1 MMPIALQLIV
11 HSKTRLHFLT
21 SIGPAGR
28 LYIAKPMVGLQ
39 SRRQPTCVNLQVM
52 PLAVKLQTPCT
63 ATIYNISISF
73 WGDAH
78 IYIFSWLIPGRHGT
92 GLKSQHDG
100 WIKSTSGY
108 GRIGKTMLQ
117 DGLFTPVLHL
127 LLALFA
133 PRPFGAGASSSRR
146 GIDIENLERLFL
158 GSSLRAFICVINP
171 SIQI

>member
-1 MMPIALQLIV
+1 M
-11 HSKTRLHFLT
+11 LT
-21 SIGPAGR
+21 
-28 LYIAKPMVGLQ
+28 Y
-39 SRRQPTCVNLQVM
+39 
-52 PLAVKLQTPCT
+52 
-63 ATIYNISISF
+63 
-73 WGDAH
+73 
-78 IYIFSWLIPGRHGT
+78 IYIFFFSWLIPGRHDT